1 MEADRLLQKA
11 RAILMK
17 AVESDQKGEYGDAI
31 TWYADGTELLMK
43 IRNSSDLIATKKEA
57 LNRQISDY
65 ISRAESLKRNKPVK
79 VEFVE
84 RISIEEESVGYDY
97 AAIFNRCLNDN
108 ISAVEIE
115 DPFIIHHH
123 QIVNFVMLNELL
135 ILHCKNLKEVKLITK
150 ETNETALNEL
160 YKSLESKSVELKISI
175 SEKLHDREIR
185 FYDAQGRT
193 LWIVKLGRGLD
204 YFMPSK
210 SKYAIGAYN
219 YKLRPCKKTSI
230 DIFRYPH

>member
-1 MEADRLLQKA
+1 MICNLFVVNFWLKKQNFRLFFLLVCQCTGITCRKKVTVPTSLNKVRYRQKEQ
-11 RAILMK
+11 II
-17 AVESDQKGEYGDAI
+17 G
-31 TWYADGTELLMK
+31 
-43 IRNSSDLIATKKEA
+43 DLIATKKEA

-123 QIVNFVMLNELL
+123 QAI
-135 ILHCKNLKEVKLITK
+135 
-150 ETNETALNEL
+150 
-160 YKSLESKSVELKISI
+160 
-175 SEKLHDREIR
+175 
-185 FYDAQGRT
+185 
-193 LWIVKLGRGLD
+193 
-204 YFMPSK
+204 
-210 SKYAIGAYN
+210 KY
-219 YKLRPCKKTSI
+219 
-230 DIFRYPH
+230 